1 MVFTTSTAIAQKL
14 KWTART
20 WGDLI
25 EKKLLTRISAV
36 VEAQK
41 VIYKEATET
50 SFPFNDYYLRKW
62 GTREGGGWGT
72 FSREMLLRPVRCG
85 TPSRWGNPPSCGRKI
100 KRVYLQSYSPGVV
113 GWGFLGLLLR
123 LQLRSL
129 SRGVPSSHLE
139 KDERL
144 ILRHVCIYSWK
155 RHALCYA
162 VFGYARNRWLNTL
175 NGIVWEAKYGWF
187 TTPNIPKCENFT
199 LLVCPLG
206 FLVISAMRRL
216 GNAQSFK
223 TYMLCLWAFCHE
235 PYPG

>member
-1 MVFTTSTAIAQKL
+1 MVLTTSKAIAQKL

-41 VIYKEATET
+41 VINKEATET

-62 GTREGGGWGT
+62 GTREGGGRALFRERC
-72 FSREMLLRPVRCG
+72 FSGLFTRRCG
-85 TPSRWGNPPSCGRKI
+85 TPRRWGNPPSRGRKI
-100 KRVYLQSYSPGVV
+100 KRVYLQSYNPGVL
-113 GWGFLGLLLR
+113 GWGFFRLLLR

-144 ILRHVCIYSWK
+144 ILGHVRSV
-155 RHALCYA
+155 RL
-162 VFGYARNRWLNTL
+162 R
-175 NGIVWEAKYGWF
+175 E
-187 TTPNIPKCENFT
+187 E
-199 LLVCPLG
+199 PL
-206 FLVISAMRRL
+206 
-216 GNAQSFK
+216 
-223 TYMLCLWAFCHE
+223 T
-235 PYPG
+235 